1 MPKKVVTG
9 RLQMAGSWGL
19 NSQRQ
24 ADILPAAWAT
34 VADNCIFDDSGR
46 LAARKG
52 SQNKNATTISGN
64 ADVESIH
71 EYIDSSGNVL
81 EIIAAGNKIYK
92 VVGNILTDISGTI
105 TTPTGNNW
113 KFQNFNGK
121 CVGFQLGH
129 APIVITSISGN
140 FANITLSG
148 TEQPT
153 TAANEVLAA
162 FGRLWT
168 LDGTDLK
175 YSDSLVEGA
184 WNGAFDLSTVWLKG
198 MDVGVALAEFNGYLV
213 VFGKQ
218 SIVVYNNP
226 WVPTGGGGLNT
237 ANMTLVENIG
247 NIGCIARDTVQ
258 YIGTDILFLSYQGV
272 RSLGRTIQEKSMPV
286 NDISRNIND
295 ALIDYVE
302 SESLAG
308 IKSAYS
314 KVGGFYLLTLPV
326 SDKTYYFDIRRPLE
340 DGSYRVT
347 RWNNSF
353 KSLFVNSSDTLYMGK
368 AGFLVS
374 YLGYLDDRLSDGTG
388 GNSYYME
395 YISGWNDLSE
405 INPEIATLQKIPK
418 TISYL
423 ILGGAGQT
431 AVIKWAFDF
440 EDTFFSVNKSIPP
453 TGGAEW
459 NIAQYN
465 IDEYSGGLIYN
476 TVRAP
481 MKKSGQVIKV
491 GFASTIE
498 GAATALQFLD
508 INMKLGRI
516 AA

>member
-1 MPKKVVTG
+1 MPKSIVTG
-9 RLQMAGSWGL
+9 RLQVPGTWGL

-34 VADNCIFDDSGR
+34 VADNCVFDDTGR

-52 SQNKNATTISGN
+52 YQHNNATAVTGN
-64 ADVESIH
+64 ADVESIF
-71 EYIDSSGNVL
+71 EYIDASGSKIL
-81 EIIAAGNKIYK
+81 ILAANNAIYK
-92 VVGNILTDISGTI
+92 LDGSTLTDISGTI
-105 TTPTGNNW
+105 TTPTGDNW

-121 CVGFQLGH
+121 CVGFQLDH
-129 APIVITSISGN
+129 APIVLSTVSGS
-140 FANITLSG
+140 FADITLSG

-175 YSDSLVEGA
+175 YSDALVEGA
-184 WNGAFDLSTVWLKG
+184 WNGAFDLSTVWLNG
-198 MDVGVALAEFNGYLV
+198 MDEGVAIAEFNGHLV

-218 SIVVYNNP
+218 SIAIYNNP
-226 WVPTGGGGLNT
+226 WVPTGGGSIDLS
-237 ANMTLVENIG
+237 NMTLVENIG

-258 YIGTDILFLSYQGV
+258 HIGTDVLFLSYQGI

-286 NDISRNIND
+286 TNISENVND
-295 ALIDYVE
+295 AMLAYVQ

-314 KVGGFYLLTLPV
+314 KAEGFYLITLPV
-326 SDKTYYFDIRRPLE
+326 SNKTYYFDLRKPLQ
-340 DGSYRVT
+340 DGSYRAT
-347 RWNNSF
+347 RWLNSF
-353 KSLFVNSSDTLYMGK
+353 KSVFVNSTDTLYLGI
-368 AGFLVS
+368 AG
-374 YLGYLDDRLSDGTG
+374 YIANYTGYLDGKLSDGTG
-388 GNSYYME
+388 GNSYEME
-395 YISGWNDLSE
+395 YVSGWNNLAE
-405 INPEIATLQKIPK
+405 ISPEITTLQKIPK
-418 TISYL
+418 TSSYL

-431 AVIKWAFDF
+431 ATVKWAFDF
-440 EDTFFSVNKSIPP
+440 EDTFFSFNKDVPS
-453 TGGAEW
+453 TNVAEW

-465 IDEYSGGLIYN
+465 IDEYSGGLIFN

-481 MKKSGQVIKV
+481 MKKTGQVLKV
-491 GFASTIE
+491 GFHTVIE
-498 GAATALQFLD
+498 GATVALQFLD